1 MGSSIVIKGITGNNG
16 ITVQYNGGSPYV
28 NMNNASAGMV
38 RYNGNSSS
46 LEVYDG
52 SSWLQLDTSYPTI
65 GLDGNIMSA
74 IEWARK
80 KRDEEEELLRLCK
93 EHPGLQEA
101 YERLQIM
108 KALILEEKK
117 NA

>member
-1 MGSSIVIKGITGNNG
+1 MIKGITGNYG
-16 ITVQYNGGSPYV
+16 INVANQGGLPYV

-38 RYNGNSSS
+38 RYNGNTNNV
-46 LEVYDG
+46 EVYDG
-52 SSWLQLDTSYPTI
+52 SSWLTLDTNYPTI
-65 GLDGNIMSA
+65 SLDSNVMGV
-74 IEWARK
+74 IEWARR

-108 KALILEEKK
+108 KALTLTSKEKK
-117 NA
+117 ND

>member
-1 MGSSIVIKGITGNNG
+1 MGGDIVIKGINGING
-16 ITVQYNGGSPYV
+16 ITVQYNGGSPYI
-28 NMNNASAGMV
+28 NMSNASAGMV
-38 RYNGNSSS
+38 RYNGNTQNV
-46 LEVYDG
+46 EVYDG

-65 GLDGNIMSA
+65 SIDSNI
-74 IEWARK
+74 IGVIDWARK

-108 KALILEEKK
+108 KALTLKEKK
-117 NA
+117 YD